1 MPGPQVSLFPR
12 IIPGP
17 VPFTEV
23 VNGHL
28 LGFENYL
35 AKCVKSPAFFLG
47 PLRDEGSAFFFFF
60 FFCYSPVRA
69 LGLVEEGFKESR
81 VVEFPLWLIRLRT
94 QLVSM
99 EIQV

>member
-1 MPGPQVSLFPR
+1 MGGVPGIFFR
-12 IIPGP
+12 
-17 VPFTEV
+17 TREV
-23 VNGHL
+23 RGV
-28 LGFENYL
+28 
-35 AKCVKSPAFFLG
+35 CI
-47 PLRDEGSAFFFFF
+47 FFFFF
-60 FFCYSPVRA
+60 FFSCYSPVRA